1 VIAASLLLLAAS
13 IATFLLGVFGT
24 GLSLI
29 GASIGCALA
38 SAACLGLGVMR
49 DSRRRPAVA
58 TGAMAVSSNDFQTY
72 VAPSLPEEEEM
83 TPVLETDFAGA
94 EPVSVEEARDDFFG
108 APATQ
113 SYDDIEPE
121 PAPALRGTARKP
133 AARKPAAKKVT
144 ARKPAAKSTAAK
156 STSAKSATAKKAAP
170 KKAAARK
177 PAAKSSAKK
186 AAPRKSSAR
195 RMPNN
200 G

>member
-58 TGAMAVSSNDFQTY
+58 AGGMAVSSSDVQTY
-72 VAPSLPEEEEM
+72 VAPSLPDEPEM
-83 TPVLETDFAGA
+83 TPVLETEFASEPAGD
-94 EPVSVEEARDDFFG
+94 EPVSLEDAREDFFG
-108 APATQ
+108 APATE
-113 SYDDIEPE
+113 SYDDFEPVVART
-121 PAPALRGTARKP
+121 PRKTTRKP
-133 AARKPAAKKVT
+133 AARKPAAKKTT
-144 ARKPAAKSTAAK
+144 AKKPAAKS
-156 STSAKSATAKKAAP
+156 TAKKAAP

-186 AAPRKSSAR
+186 AAPRKSTR
-195 RMPNN
+195 RT
-200 G
+200 

>member
-58 TGAMAVSSNDFQTY
+58 TGAMSVSSSDVQTY
-72 VAPSLPEEEEM
+72 VAPSLPEEDEM
-83 TPVLETDFAGA
+83 TPVVESEFANA
-94 EPVSVEEARDDFFG
+94 EPASLEEAREDFFG
-108 APATQ
+108 APATE
-113 SYDDIEPE
+113 SYDDFEPE
-121 PAPALRGTARKP
+121 PTPARRKTTRKP
-133 AARKPAAKKVT
+133 AARKPAAKKAT
-144 ARKPAAKSTAAK
+144 TRKPAAKSA
-156 STSAKSATAKKAAP
+156 AKKAAP
-170 KKAAARK
+170 KKAAVRK

-186 AAPRKSSAR
+186 AAPRKSSPR
-195 RMPNN
+195 RTS
-200 G
+200 

>member
-13 IATFLLGVFGT
+13 ITTFLLGVFGT

-58 TGAMAVSSNDFQTY
+58 TGAMSVSSSDMQSY
-72 VAPSLPEEEEM
+72 VTPSLPEEDEM
-83 TPVLETDFAGA
+83 TPVLETGFAEA
-94 EPVSVEEARDDFFG
+94 EPAGVEEAREDFFG
-108 APATQ
+108 APATE
-113 SYDDIEPE
+113 SYDFEPT
-121 PAPALRGTARKP
+121 PAPARRKP
-133 AARKPAAKKVT
+133 AARKPAAKKAT
-144 ARKPAAKSTAAK
+144 ARKPAAKSA
-156 STSAKSATAKKAAP
+156 AKKAAP

-177 PAAKSSAKK
+177 PAAKPVPKSAAAKK
-186 AAPRKSSAR
+186 AAPRKPSTR
-195 RMPNN
+195 RTTN

>member
-58 TGAMAVSSNDFQTY
+58 TGAMSVSSSDVQTY

-83 TPVLETDFAGA
+83 TPVLEPEYASA
-94 EPVSVEEARDDFFG
+94 EPVSLDEAREEFFG
-108 APATQ
+108 TPATE
-113 SYDDIEPE
+113 SYDDVEPE
-121 PAPALRGTARKP
+121 PTPAPRKTTRKP
-133 AARKPAAKKVT
+133 AARKPAAKKAT
-144 ARKPAAKSTAAK
+144 ARKPAAKSAV
-156 STSAKSATAKKAAP
+156 KKAAP

-177 PAAKSSAKK
+177 PAVKSSVKK
-186 AAPRKSSAR
+186 AAPRKPSAR
-195 RMPNN
+195 RSTN

>member
-1 VIAASLLLLAAS
+1 MIAASLLLLAAS

-58 TGAMAVSSNDFQTY
+58 AGGMAVSSSDVQTY
-72 VAPSLPEEEEM
+72 VAPSLPDEPEM
-83 TPVLETDFAGA
+83 TPVLENEFAS
-94 EPVSVEEARDDFFG
+94 EPVSLEDAREDFFG
-108 APATQ
+108 APATE
-113 SYDDIEPE
+113 SYDDFEPIV
-121 PAPALRGTARKP
+121 APTPRKTTRKP
-133 AARKPAAKKVT
+133 AARKPAAKKTT
-144 ARKPAAKSTAAK
+144 AKKPAAKS
-156 STSAKSATAKKAAP
+156 TAKKAAP

-186 AAPRKSSAR
+186 AAPRKSTTR
-195 RMPNN
+195 RTT
-200 G
+200 

>member
-1 VIAASLLLLAAS
+1 MIAASLLLLAAS

-58 TGAMAVSSNDFQTY
+58 AGGMAVSSSDVQTY
-72 VAPSLPEEEEM
+72 VAPSLPDEPEM
-83 TPVLETDFAGA
+83 TPVLETEFAS
-94 EPVSVEEARDDFFG
+94 EPVSLEDAREDFFG
-108 APATQ
+108 APATE
-113 SYDDIEPE
+113 SYDDFEPIV
-121 PAPALRGTARKP
+121 APTPRKTTRKP
-133 AARKPAAKKVT
+133 AARKPAAKKTT
-144 ARKPAAKSTAAK
+144 AKKPAAKS
-156 STSAKSATAKKAAP
+156 TAKKAAP

-186 AAPRKSSAR
+186 AAPRKSTTR
-195 RMPNN
+195 RTT
-200 G
+200 

>member
-58 TGAMAVSSNDFQTY
+58 AGGMAVSSSDVQTY
-72 VAPSLPEEEEM
+72 VSPSLPDEAEM
-83 TPVLETDFAGA
+83 TPVPETEFASD
-94 EPVSVEEARDDFFG
+94 EPVSMEEARESFFG
-108 APATQ
+108 APATE
-113 SYDDIEPE
+113 SYDDFEPVV
-121 PAPALRGTARKP
+121 APARRKP
-133 AARKPAAKKVT
+133 SRSAAKGAAARKPAAKKTT
-144 ARKPAAKSTAAK
+144 AKTAAK
-156 STSAKSATAKKAAP
+156 SAAAKSTAKKAAP

-177 PAAKSSAKK
+177 PAAKPAPKSAVAKK
-186 AAPRKSSAR
+186 AAPRKSPTR
-195 RMPNN
+195 RTT
-200 G
+200 

>member
-1 VIAASLLLLAAS
+1 MIAASLLLLAAS

-58 TGAMAVSSNDFQTY
+58 AGGMAVSSSDVQTY
-72 VAPSLPEEEEM
+72 VAPSLPDEPEM
-83 TPVLETDFAGA
+83 TPVLETEFTSD
-94 EPVSVEEARDDFFG
+94 EPVSLETGRESFFD
-108 APATQ
+108 APATE
-113 SYDDIEPE
+113 SYDDFEPVV
-121 PAPALRGTARKP
+121 APKPRKTTRKP
-133 AARKPAAKKVT
+133 AARKPAAKKT
-144 ARKPAAKSTAAK
+144 AAKKPAAKS
-156 STSAKSATAKKAAP
+156 TAKKAAP

-186 AAPRKSSAR
+186 AAPRKSTTR
-195 RMPNN
+195 RTT
-200 G
+200 

>member
-58 TGAMAVSSNDFQTY
+58 SGAMAVSSSDMQTY
-72 VAPSLPEEEEM
+72 VSPSLPEEAEM
-83 TPVLETDFAGA
+83 TPVLESEFTSA
-94 EPVSVEEARDDFFG
+94 EPVSLEEARDDFFSTPG
-108 APATQ
+108 TE
-113 SYDDIEPE
+113 SYDGFESEPT
-121 PAPALRGTARKP
+121 PAPRKTTRKP
-133 AARKPAAKKVT
+133 AARKPAVKKAI
-144 ARKPAAKSTAAK
+144 ARKPA
-156 STSAKSATAKKAAP
+156 AKKAAP

-186 AAPRKSSAR
+186 AAPRKSSPR
-195 RMPNN
+195 RSS
-200 G
+200 